1 VSEALNLSRDSSVAA
16 SVSSRKLS
24 ELRRGVSLAIQPRQR
39 RFPSKN
45 QPSTQSN
52 KPMNSITPTARST
65 ILFAALVVSVW
76 LGSCCIATAQAP
88 VAQSDEITGD
98 GQQIIQDDSS
108 TTGTFQA
115 VAVDASATS
124 GVALQFDPSQA
135 NKPVAIQA
143 LDGGTVT
150 SDGGTLAIGQDGKL
164 SFSFQVTDQPGVHRV
179 VVIDPNAD
187 DDSSHVIALV
197 QFEVPSPA
205 E

>member
-1 VSEALNLSRDSSVAA
+1 VSEALNLSRASSVAA
-16 SVSSRKLS
+16 A
-24 ELRRGVSLAIQPRQR
+24 LRRGVSSAIQPRQR

-52 KPMNSITPTARST
+52 KPMNSITPAVRST
-65 ILFAALVVSVW
+65 ILFAALAVFVW
-76 LGSCCIATAQAP
+76 LGSCRIATAQAP
-88 VAQSDEITGD
+88 VAQSDQITD
-98 GQQIIQDDSS
+98 GQQIIQDDGS

-124 GVALQFDPSQA
+124 GVALQFDVSQA

-150 SDGGTLAIGQDGKL
+150 SDGGATTIGADGSL

-187 DDSSHVIALV
+187 VDSPHLVALL
-197 QFEVPSPA
+197 QFEVPDPA